1 MKVNYCKR
9 PDEIGNTEWEN
20 EGEWTILSEEI
31 LGVIREINT
40 KEIEENQDIGE
51 LSFFEDLGFDSIQ
64 LVDLIITLEEKY
76 DIELSGVLEH
86 MDCIKDFISYVEQ
99 VITRK
104 EC

>member
-1 MKVNYCKR
+1 M
-9 PDEIGNTEWEN
+9 
-20 EGEWTILSEEI
+20 
-31 LGVIREINT
+31 
-40 KEIEENQDIGE
+40 
-51 LSFFEDLGFDSIQ
+51 
-64 LVDLIITLEEKY
+64 DLIITLEEKY